1 MSRDREDRE
10 KRLTETLGLED
21 TRGTA
26 TILLP
31 AAAQE
36 TAEYGREWIL
46 KKKQDLMKMYKQA
59 TLSRLKELC
68 VTAKIT
74 YVNKEQAAEA
84 YAEYLAG
91 VARRGRGP

>member
-1 MSRDREDRE
+1 MSRDRADRE
-10 KRLTETLGLED
+10 KRLTDTLGLED
-21 TRGTA
+21 PRGIVA
-26 TILLP
+26 KEP